1 MFFEKFIIIFF
12 ILSICK
18 LVKIMNSLKVY
29 SFYRKVHRRNYDLK
43 QIFHEDNKRVYS

>member
-18 LVKIMNSLKVY
+18 LVKIMNFGTFEYFAFIKSKNEV
-29 SFYRKVHRRNYDLK
+29 
-43 QIFHEDNKRVYS
+43 